1 MGGLVIALR
10 AAPRD
15 IRWGLGGIVAFGV
28 LAALYFRPREY
39 GWYFHYKALA
49 FAAPLAVAVA
59 AAGLARIRWKWV
71 GALALIFLVGVTRT
85 GAAREIGDTFDQ
97 LPKSLLALE
106 QVDERL
112 PPDASV
118 RLDMPADGRQLWAGI
133 MLSGQPLC
141 SQLPVLETSYPH
153 VPVSRAAD
161 YVLVDRDW
169 RKPFDAVG
177 PPVLTLE
184 RYELY
189 RLRAGLPGGDRCSRK
204 MVLTVKKLHAGGT
217 DVE

>member
-1 MGGLVIALR
+1 
-10 AAPRD
+10 
-15 IRWGLGGIVAFGV
+15 GGIVAFGV

-49 FAAPLAVAVA
+49 FAAPLGVAVA
-59 AAGLARIRWKWV
+59 AAGLARVKWKWV
-71 GALALIFLVGVTRT
+71 GAVALIFLVGATRE
-85 GAAREIGDTFDQ
+85 GAAKEIGDTFDQ
-97 LPKSLLALE
+97 LPKSMLELERVDALLPA
-106 QVDERL
+106 
-112 PPDASV
+112 DASV

-133 MLSGQPLC
+133 ILAGQPLC

-161 YVLVDRDW
+161 YVLVDDDW
-169 RKPFDAVG
+169 RRPFDAVG

-184 RYELY
+184 RYVLY
-189 RLRAGLPGGDRCSRK
+189 RVRTGLPGGDRCSRK
-204 MVLTVKKLHAGGT
+204 MTLTVKKLYAGGT